1 MWRAEHSNANS
12 GGSSTNIRVKPA
24 TKMCCYCGYQLHVCT
39 STTIRNL
46 GQRFISCPVRGVR
59 ISIANESFRNLHNCI
74 CVTYKLIYVSLVY
87 FCIVG

>member
-46 GQRFISCPVRGVR
+46 GQRFISCPVRGDD
-59 ISIANESFRNLHNCI
+59 NCR
-74 CVTYKLIYVSLVY
+74 Y
-87 FCIVG
+87 FK